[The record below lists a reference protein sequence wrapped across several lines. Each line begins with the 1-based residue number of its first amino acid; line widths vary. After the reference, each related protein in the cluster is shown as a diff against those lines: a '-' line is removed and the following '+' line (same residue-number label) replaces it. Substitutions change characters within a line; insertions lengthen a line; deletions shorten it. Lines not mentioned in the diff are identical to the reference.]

1 MYIFCFYMLVSIKMS
16 AGCKCNTLVHCNS
29 NYIYILDITSM
40 FKYHVAS

>member
-1 MYIFCFYMLVSIKMS
+1 MLVSIKMS

-29 NYIYILDITSM
+29 NYIYIYILDITSM